1 MPGGLLNI
9 ISEGN
14 NNVILTG
21 SPTKSFFNITYSKYT
36 NFGLQKFRLDYDG
49 SRDLRLTEDSVFKF
63 KNNYICQL
71 QQWTPRQYG
80 HIYQP

>member
-9 ISEGN
+9 ISEGT

-21 SPTKSFFNITYSKYT
+21 SPTKTFFNVKYAKYT

-49 SRDLRLTEDSVFKF
+49 MRDLRLTEDSVNLKSR
-63 KNNYICQL
+63 I
-71 QQWTPRQYG
+71 P
-80 HIYQP
+80 P